1 MVSLLY
7 QNTHCVFVT
16 HGENIISQ
24 ATGPKFLVGANDF
37 DKSVDTQRSASI
49 LEQKEKAI

>member
-1 MVSLLY
+1 MEKILSPKQLA
-7 QNTHCVFVT
+7 Q
-16 HGENIISQ
+16 
-24 ATGPKFLVGANDF
+24 KFLGGANDF